1 MTTRFHRRVFL
12 YKKRIFCTASR
23 INHKKGGVR
32 QLLTA
37 ITKKGH
43 TINLGFPFD
52 KDSLLNLRE
61 QEEFICPVCGTEVL
75 LKLGNQ
81 RIFHFAHRSDT
92 ACEVHYERET
102 ICHLEGKLQLYQWL
116 LSQGIHAEL
125 EFYDSEMK
133 QRPDIMFYYN
143 GVQYALEYQCSTLPE
158 DLFIKRNQVYVE
170 HSYIPIWIMGNRHVK
185 AKRHEL
191 YELNHFDYYFLTK
204 SRNGRYY
211 IPTYCPE
218 KKNFYLLSPILSF
231 SAKKAFA
238 QQIQFP
244 LHLFSIHSLLEPE
257 FNTKFDISSWDKE
270 MDRFKMNCSLRPSP
284 SQKKFLQE
292 IYQHCL
298 NLFLLPP
305 EIGLPVRYSFLIQT
319 PLVIWQTYIYIDVIQ
334 KLSKD
339 DFIHL
344 KEAERCFFKRV
355 KRKQIILR
363 NLPQLF
369 PYPVETIV
377 TEYFLLLE
385 KLGVLVN
392 KGNFHFQLKRN
403 LFVPKTNRD
412 NEEKKEEFYQKYKHI
427 LTKL

>member
-1 MTTRFHRRVFL
+1 M
-12 YKKRIFCTASR
+12 
-23 INHKKGGVR
+23 
-32 QLLTA
+32 LTA

-52 KDSLLNLRE
+52 KDSLLHLRE

-81 RIFHFAHRSDT
+81 RIFHFAHRSDA
-92 ACEVHYERET
+92 ACEVQFERET
-102 ICHLEGKLQLYQWL
+102 IYHLEGKLQLYQWL

-158 DLFIKRNQVYVE
+158 DLFIKRTQVYVE
-170 HSYIPIWIMGNRHVK
+170 HGYIPLWIMGYKHVK
-185 AKRHEL
+185 EKRHEL
-191 YELNHFDYYFLTK
+191 FELNHFDYYFLTK
-204 SRNGRYY
+204 SQNGQYY

-218 KKNFYLLSPILSF
+218 KMNFHLLSPIISY
-231 SAKKAFA
+231 SAKNAFA
-238 QQIQFP
+238 HHIQFP
-244 LHLFSIHSLLEPE
+244 HHSFTIHSLLEPE
-257 FNTKFDISSWDKE
+257 FNTKFNINSWYKE

-305 EIGLPVRYSFLIQT
+305 EIGLPVRHSFLIQT
-319 PLVIWQTYIYIDVIQ
+319 PPVIWQTYLYIDVIQ
-334 KLSKD
+334 KLSKN

-344 KEAERCFFKRV
+344 KDAERSLLKRM
-355 KRKQIILR
+355 KKKQITLR

-369 PYPVETIV
+369 PYSIETIV
-377 TEYFLLLE
+377 TEYFLQLE
-385 KLGVLVN
+385 KVGVLVN
-392 KGNFHFQLKRN
+392 KGSLHFQLQRN
-403 LFVPKTNRD
+403 VFVPKTNKES
-412 NEEKKEEFYQKYKHI
+412 EERKGEFYQKYKQI